1 MSRPDPAGARPTG
14 LRRLAVTVA
23 VTAWLVAFAVFLVWS
38 RARTYQLGYEVAH
51 AGAEQSRL
59 VDEHHSLQLER
70 TTLRS
75 PTRVGA
81 AAHCPVSTPSTPGCP
96 SAGMRQSSAPWR
108 ERPRRQAKLSAAV
121 HELPQSRNG
130 APLP

>member
-81 AAHCPVSTPSTPGCP
+81 AAASRMGL
-96 SAGMRQSSAPWR
+96 
-108 ERPRRQAKLSAAV
+108 RPPRPDEVVRLPAAAT
-121 HELPQSRNG
+121 EDP
-130 APLP
+130 